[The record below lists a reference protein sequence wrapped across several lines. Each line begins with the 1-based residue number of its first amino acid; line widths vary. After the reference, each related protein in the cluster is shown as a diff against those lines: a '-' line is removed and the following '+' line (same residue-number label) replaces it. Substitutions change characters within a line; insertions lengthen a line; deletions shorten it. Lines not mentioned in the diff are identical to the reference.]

1 MKKETDLN
9 WLENFKIESRHLKVS
24 YELRAFFRR
33 MKTAFSRSDYQQ
45 ILNVSFDQKTL
56 LSIYFKTYSWFFE
69 ILEDL
74 RENLKLSEE
83 FEKLGRVFML

>member
-24 YELRAFFRR
+24 YESRAFF
-33 MKTAFSRSDYQQ
+33 QQ
-45 ILNVSFDQKTL
+45 ILNLSFDQKTTL